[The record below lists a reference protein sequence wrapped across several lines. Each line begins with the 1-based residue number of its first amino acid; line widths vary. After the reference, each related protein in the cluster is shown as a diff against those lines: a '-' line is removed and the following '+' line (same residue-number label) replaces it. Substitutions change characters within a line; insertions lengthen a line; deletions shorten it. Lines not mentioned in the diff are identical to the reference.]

1 MSEEMSKKKKLT
13 KEEKQQ
19 LKQLKKS
26 AKPGKLAKRDAIT
39 GILFISPWIVGALL
53 FLAYPLITSFRY
65 ALNNIRITPMGMN
78 FEFVGYGNFTQILLS
93 ESDFLTTLIDY
104 IVSTVVSVSS

>member
-1 MSEEMSKKKKLT
+1 MNEEMSKKKKLT

-26 AKPGKLAKRDAIT
+26 AKPGNLAKRDAIT

-78 FEFVGYGNFTQILLS
+78 FEFVGYGNFAQILLS
-93 ESDFLTTLIDY
+93 
-104 IVSTVVSVSS
+104 